1 MQSDI
6 YMSTAFRDLIG
17 DARQQLNFIRSHPV
31 PDLNLSSPA
40 RLAFNPCIG
49 GRLKTFVP
57 LRVIAVPQLE
67 RTWEA
72 INALLD
78 GWNELSLLSNT
89 HNLSTWEV
97 DNIFMMFPLYL
108 NVFPQIVGNSR
119 ALLPDRPPQI
129 AYLRSYAQA
138 SFSFPLLDRLIP
150 HTVCF
155 FRRVPYFK

>member
-6 YMSTAFRDLIG
+6 YMSTADLIV
-17 DARQQLNFIRSHPV
+17 DARQQLNFIRSNPI

-40 RLAFNPCIG
+40 RLAFDPCIG

-57 LRVIAVPQLE
+57 LRIISVPPLE
-67 RTWEA
+67 KTWEA
-72 INALLD
+72 IDALLD
-78 GWNELSLLSNT
+78 GWKELSLLANT

-97 DNIFMMFPLYL
+97 DDVSAMSPPYL

-119 ALLPDRPPQI
+119 ALLPYRPPQI
-129 AYLRSYAQA
+129 PYLRSYAQVSSA
-138 SFSFPLLDRLIP
+138 CSLLGRLIS
-150 HTVCF
+150 HAVCF